1 LKSGELFIIRCRQM
15 ERQHPGD
22 RAVLLIFARV
32 GERKCNRRCHG
43 GRNQR
48 RYANGQKYCVSCEV
62 LERYEHSRDH
72 RRTVRLPLRRKRR
85 PFTQDVC
92 GCHRGLD
99 SEWVGHASNVNF
111 LTPSEKGRR
120 PTFCRPAK
128 AGVKR
133 QATRQAVSGRYRAG
147 LNRRTIPKRT
157 VHHLLGSEP
166 PERYV

>member
-1 LKSGELFIIRCRQM
+1 MAKSLSFV
-15 ERQHPGD
+15 
-22 RAVLLIFARV
+22 A
-32 GERKCNRRCHG
+32 
-43 GRNQR
+43 GRWNGNIPEIEPFCSSLHVS
-48 RYANGQKYCVSCEV
+48 ANGNVTAAVTVDEIKDVTQTAQRYCASCEV

-147 LNRRTIPKRT
+147 LTRRTIPKRT